1 MNDLKILFLGNAKSP
16 VFKWLIDNGENVMCS
31 ESAINKNFV
40 LYHKF
45 NFLISYGYRH
55 LLKKNILNLFKES
68 SINLHI
74 SYLPFNK
81 GADPNFWSF
90 VENSPKGVTIHKI
103 NEGLDTG
110 EIIVQKKV
118 FFKNV
123 NQQTLSTTYGILQN
137 EIQSLF
143 YENWYSIKNKKIKSA
158 PQIGSGSIH
167 RINDIK
173 KYNFLLEKEGWNTK
187 IKDILNLNNEG

>member
-1 MNDLKILFLGNAKSP
+1 MSDLKILFLGKAKSP

-31 ESAINKNFV
+31 ESVINKNFV
-40 LYHKF
+40 LHHKF
-45 NFLISYGYRH
+45 NFLISYGYRY
-55 LLKKNILNLFKES
+55 LIKKNILNLFKES

-103 NEGLDTG
+103 DEGLDTG

-118 FFKNV
+118 FFRNV
-123 NQQTLSTTYGILQN
+123 NQQTLSTTYEILQN

-143 YENWYSIKNKKIKSA
+143 YENWYSIKNKKIKSI
-158 PQIGSGSIH
+158 PQIGSGSLH

-173 KYNFLLEKEGWNTK
+173 KYNFLLENEGWNTK
-187 IKDILNLNNEG
+187 IKDILNLNNES

>member
-31 ESAINKNFV
+31 EGAINKNFV
-40 LYHKF
+40 LHHKF

-103 NEGLDTG
+103 DEGLDTG